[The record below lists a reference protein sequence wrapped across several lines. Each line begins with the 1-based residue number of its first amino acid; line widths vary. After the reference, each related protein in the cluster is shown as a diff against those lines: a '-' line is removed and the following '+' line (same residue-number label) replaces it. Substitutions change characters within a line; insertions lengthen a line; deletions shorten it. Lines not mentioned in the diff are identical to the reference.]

1 MTTPYERKKFK
12 ERANTRGCNDIDNLI
27 QETERVRF
35 IAKHSREY
43 LEDLDRQFSEK
54 TGLNKTDFAFL
65 FLAVALQVIR
75 QYLLTSF
82 PERLDDQKAAEQTPG
97 HNEEHSDRYHQY
109 YNPSLTEIIT
119 NPVPFDANVG
129 SNGALAGGG
138 ILGHRATTIGHDPL
152 LGLLFGTANIATA
165 TLTTW
170 KMDSYHI
177 GTHDSLHRDYFK
189 NHADTGKV
197 FKYLYDK
204 LVHQGMDGKVIVA
217 ASLGKEIVHLRSDIQ
232 TKHSLPLPVISV
244 INPQWASSLAEYGVD
259 ALNVQTVMKQAAWS
273 ILINTLIALIHGAF
287 FTGTS
292 AEERQLYQVKTRK
305 VLLYSNLLASASN
318 VLYVAISAYMGNAN
332 AVRKLDFG
340 GLAVTL
346 YRLISDIDF
355 IYKVKEEF
363 ILSHLERKIRG
374 EGFISC
380 QDH

>member
-1 MTTPYERKKFK
+1 MITPYERKKIK
-12 ERANTRGCNDIDNLI
+12 ERANAHGCKDISKTI

-35 IAKHSREY
+35 IAEHSREC

-97 HNEEHSDRYHQY
+97 HKEEHSDRNHRY

-138 ILGHRATTIGHDPL
+138 ILGHRATAIGHDPL

-170 KMDSYHI
+170 EMASYHI

-204 LVHQGMDGKVIVA
+204 LLHQGVDGKVIVA
-217 ASLGKEIVHLRSDIQ
+217 ASLGKEIIHLRSDIQ

-244 INPQWASSLAEYGVD
+244 ISPQWASSLAEYGVD

-287 FTGTS
+287 FTGPS
-292 AEERQLYQVKTRK
+292 VEERQLHQVKTRK

-318 VLYVAISAYMGNAN
+318 VLYVAISTYMGNAD
-332 AVRKLDFG
+332 AVRKLDIG

-346 YRLISDIDF
+346 FRLITDVRF
-355 IYKVKEEF
+355 IYQVKEEF
-363 ILSHLERKIRG
+363 IMKHFEQKICG
-374 EGFISC
+374 EEAIF
-380 QDH
+380 

>member
-1 MTTPYERKKFK
+1 MTPHEKKMIR
-12 ERANTRGCNDIDNLI
+12 ERAKNIGCKFIKENI
-27 QETERVRF
+27 QEIERVRF
-35 IAKHSREY
+35 LAEHSREY

-54 TGLNKTDFAFL
+54 TGLNKTDIAFL

-82 PERLDDQKAAEQTPG
+82 PERLDDQDAAKQTKG
-97 HNEEHSDRYHQY
+97 HTEEHSDRQHRY

-138 ILGHRATTIGHDPL
+138 ILGHRATAIGHDPL
-152 LGLLFGTANIATA
+152 LGLVFGTANIATA

-170 KMDSYHI
+170 EMVSYHI
-177 GTHDSLHRDYFK
+177 GTHASLKRDYFQ

-197 FKYLYDK
+197 FSHLYDK
-204 LVHQGMDGKVIVA
+204 LFHQGMEGKVIVA

-259 ALNVQTVMKQAAWS
+259 ALNVQTVMKQAALA
-273 ILINTLIALIHGAF
+273 ILINTLITLIHGAF

-292 AEERQLYQVKTRK
+292 TEERQLYQVKTRK
-305 VLLYSNLLASASN
+305 ILLYSNLLASASN
-318 VLYVAISAYMGNAN
+318 VLCVAVSAYMGNAD
-332 AVRKLDFG
+332 AVKKLDIG

-346 YRLISDIDF
+346 FRLITDVRF
-355 IYKVKEEF
+355 IYQVKEEF
-363 ILSHLERKIRG
+363 IMKHFEQKIRG
-374 EGFISC
+374 EEAIF
-380 QDH
+380 